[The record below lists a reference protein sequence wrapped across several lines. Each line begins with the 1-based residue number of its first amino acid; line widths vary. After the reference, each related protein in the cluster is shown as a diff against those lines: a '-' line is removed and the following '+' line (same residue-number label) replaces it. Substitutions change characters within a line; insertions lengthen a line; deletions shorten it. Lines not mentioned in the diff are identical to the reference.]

1 MQSAYRIV
9 ALAVVAAFLTVMP
22 SPAVASC
29 AAGAGPAGSPTI
41 FLGVAGETS
50 GGYTTM
56 TVEEVWAG
64 RDLPASVRV
73 LSGQTEPN
81 VGSSTDADLEPG
93 HRYVIGADD
102 KLRTNACSIEEIEST
117 TSTEDAMS
125 LRPDHV
131 RRPVIGTDD
140 VGEPKSSK
148 PVVVAVLVLAIALS
162 AVGVAVR
169 VRNRR

>member
-1 MQSAYRIV
+1 MPYAYRIV
-9 ALAVVAAFLTVMP
+9 ALALVCAFLTVAP

-41 FLGVAGETS
+41 FLGIAGETS

-81 VGSSTDADLEPG
+81 VGSSVDADLEPG

-102 KLRTNACSIEEIEST
+102 KLRTNACSIEEIASAT
-117 TSTEDAMS
+117 ATDDVTS

-131 RRPVIGTDD
+131 RKPLIGTDD
-140 VGEPKSSK
+140 VGEPESSK

-162 AVGVAVR
+162 AVAVVVR